1 MASDGKPFGAI
12 FMLGKE
18 MSPQP
23 AIRVPAKVV
32 RVIDGDTVEVEVST
46 KITVRLLD
54 CWAPERF
61 TEDGKQSKKAAEM
74 LLPPDSECML
84 DVPLGGHDQLHDV
97 FSFGRV
103 LGNLFT
109 ESFGCIAKR
118 LVETGYAKA
127 SRD

>member
-1 MASDGKPFGAI
+1 MASCGKPFGAI
-12 FMLGKE
+12 FVLGEE

-23 AIRVPAKVV
+23 TIRVPAKVV
-32 RVIDGDTVEVEVST
+32 RVIDGDTVEVEVSA

-61 TEDGKQSKKAAEM
+61 TEDGKQSKKAAEA

-109 ESFGCIAKR
+109 ESFGSIAKR
-118 LVETGYAKA
+118 LVESGHAKA